1 MFGKNKEV
9 KVTVKSNFEMINEI
23 FEESEKYLTKTIA
36 DMVSQAGGVTLDDV
50 VDPITSTAFKN
61 SLEYYDRVKTQ
72 TLGYA
77 MIQDQKEK
85 ELNEKLDE
93 QTKLLKELLN
103 KK

>member
-1 MFGKNKEV
+1 MFGKNKKVE
-9 KVTVKSNFEMINEI
+9 VTVKSNFEMINEM

-50 VDPITSTAFKN
+50 VDPITSVALKN
-61 SLEYYDRVKTQ
+61 SLEYYDKVKTQ

-77 MIQDQKEK
+77 LIQDQKEK
-85 ELNEKLDE
+85 ALNEKLNE

>member
-1 MFGKNKEV
+1 MFGKNKET
-9 KVTVKSNFEMINEI
+9 KVTVKSNFEMIQGI
-23 FEESEKYLTKTIA
+23 FEESEKYFTKAIA
-36 DMVSQAGGVTLDDV
+36 DMVSAAGGVTLDDV
-50 VDPITSTAFKN
+50 IDPMTSAALKD

-77 MIQDQKEK
+77 IIQDQKEK